1 MTAAAVKTVQCI
13 TPGGLHRLSYR
24 EWGDAANPRVLICV
38 HGLTRSARDFDVIAA
53 ALCRHYRV
61 ICPDMPGRGESDWL
75 RNPMEYAL
83 PFYVADMVT
92 LIARL
97 DVPTVHWLG
106 TSMGGLIGMALAAL
120 PQTPISRLV
129 LNEAG
134 ALVSGVSLRRIASYL
149 GQWPAMPDLAAAEAY
164 VRRVCAPFGPHSD
177 AQWRALTE
185 AVVKPLDPHRPEG
198 GWRMHYDPAIALPFH
213 AGAGLVAGNRAAS
226 DASSG
231 AASSTVSITASSTAS
246 SAVQPEPALA
256 DVDLW
261 PLWDAVRCPS
271 LLLRGAESDLL
282 SADTARAMTRRG
294 PRNPPLQLVEL
305 PGIGHAPS
313 LMQPEQVALVREFLL
328 ANVA

>member
-134 ALVSGVSLRRIASYL
+134 ALVLGVSLRRIASYL

-185 AVVKPLDPHRPEG
+185 AVVKPLDPHRPER
-198 GWRMHYDPAIALPFH
+198 GWRIHYDPAIALPFQ
-213 AGAGLVAGNRAAS
+213 AGAGLVATGSAENRA
-226 DASSG
+226 G
-231 AASSTVSITASSTAS
+231 QV
-246 SAVQPEPALA
+246 EPMLP

-261 PLWDAVRCPS
+261 SVWDAVRCPT

-294 PRNPPLQLVEL
+294 PQSPPLQLKEL

-313 LMQPEQVALVREFLL
+313 LLQPEQVALVREFLL
-328 ANVA
+328 RDGE

>member
-1 MTAAAVKTVQCI
+1 MTAAAVKSVQCI

-149 GQWPAMPDLAAAEAY
+149 GQWPAMPDLAAAEDY

-198 GWRMHYDPAIALPFH
+198 GWRMHYDPAIALPFQ
-213 AGAGLVAGNRAAS
+213 AGAGLVAAGSAENRAGQA
-226 DASSG
+226 
-231 AASSTVSITASSTAS
+231 
-246 SAVQPEPALA
+246 EPMLP

-261 PLWDAVRCPS
+261 PLWDAVRCPT

-282 SADTARAMTRRG
+282 SADTARAMTRCG
-294 PRNPPLQLVEL
+294 PQAPPLQLKEL

-313 LMQPEQVALVREFLL
+313 LLQPEQVALVREFLL
-328 ANVA
+328 RDGG

>member
-1 MTAAAVKTVQCI
+1 
-13 TPGGLHRLSYR
+13 
-24 EWGDAANPRVLICV
+24 
-38 HGLTRSARDFDVIAA
+38 
-53 ALCRHYRV
+53 
-61 ICPDMPGRGESDWL
+61 
-75 RNPMEYAL
+75 MEYAL

-226 DASSG
+226 DTSSG
-231 AASSTVSITASSTAS
+231 AASSIASSTAS
-246 SAVQPEPALA
+246 GAVQPEPALA

-261 PLWDAVRCPS
+261 PLWDAVRCPT

-282 SADTARAMTRRG
+282 GADTARAMTRRG
-294 PRNPPLQLVEL
+294 PHNPPLQLVEL

-313 LMQPEQVALVREFLL
+313 LMQPEQVTLVREFLL
-328 ANVA
+328 ADVA

>member
-198 GWRMHYDPAIALPFH
+198 GWRMHYDPAIALPFQT
-213 AGAGLVAGNRAAS
+213 GAGLVAAGSAENRAGQA
-226 DASSG
+226 
-231 AASSTVSITASSTAS
+231 
-246 SAVQPEPALA
+246 EPVLP

-261 PLWDAVRCPS
+261 PLWDAVRCPA

-282 SADTARAMTRRG
+282 SADTARAMTRCG
-294 PRNPPLQLVEL
+294 PQAPPLQLKEL

-313 LMQPEQVALVREFLL
+313 LLQPEQVALVREFLL
-328 ANVA
+328 RDGE

>member
-1 MTAAAVKTVQCI
+1 MTAAVVKSVQCI

-185 AVVKPLDPHRPEG
+185 AVVKPLDPHRPES
-198 GWRMHYDPAIALPFH
+198 GWRMHYDPAIALPF
-213 AGAGLVAGNRAAS
+213 A
-226 DASSG
+226 
-231 AASSTVSITASSTAS
+231 
-246 SAVQPEPALA
+246 A
-256 DVDLW
+256 DVTGKDMALW
-261 PLWDAVRCPS
+261 NFYDAIKAQT

-282 SADTARAMTRRG
+282 RQDTALEMTQRG
-294 PRNPPLQLVEL
+294 PKARLVEFA
-305 PGIGHAPS
+305 GVGHAPT
-313 LMQPEQVALVREFLL
+313 LMHEDQVAVVKEFLL
-328 ANVA
+328 NG